1 LGREGLVDRLGARQI
16 VKVAARDILRDG
28 GPPGGFL
35 VLVEELCVKNK
46 VFPFFSKNLK
56 KKTSFTPPS
65 RPVPPNKTHV
75 AQPEPSPL
83 VAQGRRGEQG

>member
-16 VKVAARDILRDG
+16 VKVAARDVLRDG

-46 VFPFFSKNLK
+46 VFPFSL
-56 KKTSFTPPS
+56 KTSKKNFIHPPVSSGPSQQNS
-65 RPVPPNKTHV
+65 RRAAGTL
-75 AQPEPSPL
+75 A
-83 VAQGRRGEQG
+83 AGRPGQAW